1 MADGGGYG
9 IDNGVGDVDG
19 RVRDGNGKVG
29 DGRAGD
35 SSGDGNG
42 RVGDGRVG
50 DGNGGGAGRGG
61 RPYVLLVAGLRGQA
75 ADTPRMLAALDRF
88 VQSAAAGAS
97 GVILSAIVAAN
108 PDALAG
114 GDWEPGAAQR
124 VNLAVGYPPDG
135 GFYFDE
141 TAPERRYLW
150 RWICYQAPDLVVE
163 VALSDDAD
171 GGVSSDR
178 GSSGRAESGVAGAAA
193 RWAANAAAAGGVAAQ
208 ALDAVAMADDDS
220 LVSALGRA
228 AADAPGTIP
237 GLRLTTHWT
246 GLSDGL
252 RALWRLTGPDADLPA
267 SAARR
272 ALDGRRS
279 RTPLG
284 VGRILAGRYGHTLD
298 PINYT
303 QGVGISGRLQ
313 LAALDASY
321 DEPAGGGGRIV
332 SESAEELAGVA
343 GGIVSE
349 PVGELAG
356 GSGGI
361 VSESAGEL
369 AGVAEGIA
377 SEPAGELAGAAG
389 GIVSDP
395 AIVSELAGELAG
407 AAGGIVSDPAIVSE
421 LAGELAGGGGRIV
434 SDPAIVSERAGELD
448 GIVGRIV
455 AEPAAH
461 LAEVGGAALAGVVWA
476 SDLYEATGSDG
487 YRDTLLYAADRFA
500 ARGPGQ
506 APAPCDPDFR
516 VEDMFYAGAMLGRA
530 FQVTGDARYADLL
543 AYFLVDGGDV
553 QEDNGLFRHA
563 RSAPFY
569 WSRGNGFAALGYA
582 EALTYLPASHPAY
595 EELGR
600 RHQRHL
606 DALLR
611 RQQPWGT
618 FGELVDVPGAWGEL
632 TATAMIGYALAR
644 GLRSGRLPAAAAAG
658 YATGLALCWRAV
670 SERVDDAG
678 GVVDGCISTGVMPD
692 LRAYLHRPAV
702 SRHDDR
708 TGSLALWFACEM
720 ERLGRAGMAGK

>member
-1 MADGGGYG
+1 MSTMHPTDINAALVNLVRKRNPAWWRTAAIGLTPGLRPILALLDTRAMADGGGGYG
-9 IDNGVGDVDG
+9 NGVGDVNGRAGGGDG
-19 RVRDGNGKVG
+19 RVRDGDGKVR

-35 SSGDGNG
+35 SGGD
-42 RVGDGRVG
+42 GDGRVG
-50 DGNGGGAGRGG
+50 DGDSGGAGRGG

-97 GVILSAIVAAN
+97 GVVLSAIVAAN

-114 GDWEPGAAQR
+114 GDWEPGAPQR

-141 TAPERRYLW
+141 IAPERRYLW

-193 RWAANAAAAGGVAAQ
+193 RWAANAAAAGGMAAQ

-252 RALWRLTGPDADLPA
+252 RALWLLTGRDADLPA

-272 ALDGRRS
+272 ALAGRRS

-284 VGRILAGRYGHTLD
+284 VGRILAGRYGQGLD
-298 PINYT
+298 PVNYT
-303 QGVGISGRLQ
+303 QRVGISGRLQ
-313 LAALDASY
+313 RAALEASY

-343 GGIVSE
+343 GR
-349 PVGELAG
+349 
-356 GSGGI
+356 
-361 VSESAGEL
+361 
-369 AGVAEGIA
+369 
-377 SEPAGELAGAAG
+377 
-389 GIVSDP
+389 IVSDP
-395 AIVSELAGELAG
+395 AIA
-407 AAGGIVSDPAIVSE
+407 SDPAE
-421 LAGELAGGGGRIV
+421 DLAGGGGRIV
-434 SDPAIVSERAGELD
+434 SEAAIISELAGELD

-455 AEPAAH
+455 AEPAAY

-476 SDLYEATGSDG
+476 SDLYEATGDDG

-530 FQVTGDARYADLL
+530 FRVTGDDKYANLL
-543 AYFLVDGGDV
+543 ADFLVDGGDV
-553 QEDNGLFRHA
+553 QEENGLFRHA
-563 RSAPFY
+563 RAAPFY

-595 EELGR
+595 DELGR
-600 RHQRHL
+600 RHRRHL

-644 GLRSGRLPAAAAAG
+644 GLRSGRLPAGAAAG
-658 YATGLALCWRAV
+658 YAAGLALCWRAV

-702 SRHDDR
+702 IRHDDR

-720 ERLGRAGMAGK
+720 ERLRRAGMAGK